1 MPPFKDEQIIII
13 APGSQTTLAQL
24 GLPESLTPAR
34 LRVRSRMFQAEKD
47 GEWEPYKVRRKDG
60 GKPEEQD
67 EIRDMQK
74 TLGEADDEV
83 IYEEDH
89 ISDEGAVWPMEEG
102 RIVNWP
108 CFFALMTHVYNTLN
122 PPFHTPILLIGQ
134 PAWTPKEKERLTQ
147 FFFEKFKMPAFTI
160 MDSAT
165 AIAYAYGASSATV
178 VDVGFQKSDVTA
190 ISDFIM
196 HETGRAIAIPECGG
210 DAMTRRLLELLK
222 PRGLNWEMCEQ
233 LKKNPICEILPP
245 NTPLPG
251 SGENSGDGVTNPAA
265 AASTGA
271 TGSGPDAAAAIGNAP
286 RGPGLDTE
294 VGDEGKEDEESEGVL
309 DVASIVTSGKMNEL
323 LAKKEKEKQEKAA
336 AKKKGADT
344 AKEAA
349 NKPMRLP
356 NAKREKATFMYE
368 DHALLN
374 ALKDTTS
381 GQKLAEAAAALDE
394 GPQRKG
400 ADGDSGQNDPM
411 TGVEINGALASLSGS
426 RGPIRREIE
435 VGVERFQAASGGV
448 LERLADAIYRTVAS
462 VEEVNKRSE
471 LWDSLIIV
479 GNGAKIRGF
488 KEALVAILQTKYLI
502 SPSSAT
508 IFTSE
513 LPSNLSTP
521 TATGAN
527 TPQHPG
533 LQPSSS
539 GVNPLLYAATTAQ
552 NPQMMHASQGSTPG
566 PMSGMHSH
574 NTHSSHGQ
582 SPTSIK
588 LVKAPE
594 YFPEWKEVGMDEA
607 MFLGAQVAAKVLF
620 IVDQGLGQGY
630 MTRTDYNDQ
639 GPSGIRDVCM

>member
-1 MPPFKDEQIIII
+1 MPPFKDEQLIII
-13 APGSQTTLAQL
+13 APGSHTTLAQL

-34 LRVRSRMFQAEKD
+34 LRIKSRMFTAEKE

-60 GKPEEQD
+60 VKPEASDAQNA
-67 EIRDMQK
+67 
-74 TLGEADDEV
+74 TSDDDV

-89 ISDEGAVWPMEEG
+89 DSDEGAVWPMVEG

-108 CFFALMTHVYNTLN
+108 CFFALMTHVYNALN
-122 PPFHTPILLIGQ
+122 PPFHTPILLVGQ

-165 AIAYAYGASSATV
+165 AIAYAYGTQSATI
-178 VDVGFQKSDVTA
+178 VDVGYQKADVTA

-196 HETGRAIAIPECGG
+196 HETGRAISVPDCGG
-210 DAMTRRLLELLK
+210 DAMTQRLLELLK
-222 PRGLNWEMCEQ
+222 PKGLNREMCEQ
-233 LKKNPICEILPP
+233 LKKNAICEILPP

-251 SGENSGDGVTNPAA
+251 SGESGAEPPSNPAA

-271 TGSGPDAAAAIGNAP
+271 TGSGPDGAATIGNGP
-286 RGPGLDTE
+286 RGPGVDTE
-294 VGDEGKEDEESEGVL
+294 VGEEAKEDEESEGVL

-336 AKKKGADT
+336 AKKKGAD
-344 AKEAA
+344 AAREAA
-349 NKPMRLP
+349 NKPGRLP
-356 NAKREKATFMYE
+356 NAKRERVTFLYE
-368 DHALLN
+368 DHALLS

-381 GQKLAEAAAALDE
+381 GQQLADAAAALDE
-394 GPQRKG
+394 GSHRKG
-400 ADGDSGQNDPM
+400 DNEGGDAM
-411 TGVEINGALASLSGS
+411 TGIESNGAVSAPAGT

-435 VGVERFQAASGGV
+435 VGVERFQAASGGI
-448 LERLADAIYRTVAS
+448 LERLADTIHRTVSA
-462 VEEVNKRSE
+462 VDEVNKRSE

-479 GNGAKIRGF
+479 GNGAKVRGF
-488 KEALVAILQTKYLI
+488 KESLVAILHTKYLI

-533 LQPSSS
+533 LGQSTSS

-552 NPQMMHASQGSTPG
+552 NPQMMHVSQGSTPG
-566 PMSGMHSH
+566 PMGGLHSH
-574 NTHSSHGQ
+574 NTHSGHGQ

-594 YFPEWKEVGMDEA
+594 YFPEWKDVGMDEA
-607 MFLGAQVAAKVLF
+607 VFLGAQVAAKVLF

>member
-1 MPPFKDEQIIII
+1 MVITGLMPK
-13 APGSQTTLAQL
+13 
-24 GLPESLTPAR
+24 
-34 LRVRSRMFQAEKD
+34 
-47 GEWEPYKVRRKDG
+47 
-60 GKPEEQD
+60 EEQE
-67 EIRDMQK
+67 EIKDMQK
-74 TLGEADDEV
+74 TLGETDGEV
-83 IYEEDH
+83 VYEEDH
-89 ISDEGAVWPMEEG
+89 VSDEGAAWPMVQG

-165 AIAYAYGASSATV
+165 AIAYAYGAPSATV
-178 VDVGFQKSDVTA
+178 VDVGYQKTDVTA

-196 HETGRAIAIPECGG
+196 HEAGRAISISDCGG
-210 DAMTRRLLELLK
+210 DAMTQRLLELLK
-222 PRGLNWEMCEQ
+222 PKGFNWEMCEQ

-251 SGENSGDGVTNPAA
+251 SGDSGSDAAANPAA
-265 AASTGA
+265 VASTGA
-271 TGSGPDAAAAIGNAP
+271 ASSGPDAAATIGNAP
-286 RGPGLDTE
+286 RGPGADTE
-294 VGDEGKEDEESEGVL
+294 VGDEAKDEEEKEGVL

-336 AKKKGADT
+336 AKKKGAEL
-344 AKEAA
+344 AREAA
-349 NKPMRLP
+349 NKPARLP

-368 DHALLN
+368 DHALLS
-374 ALKDTTS
+374 ALRDTTS
-381 GQKLAEAAAALDE
+381 GQQLADAAAALDE
-394 GPQRKG
+394 GPQRR
-400 ADGDSGQNDPM
+400 ATDGDGAAGGDPM
-411 TGVEINGALASLSGS
+411 TGIETNGLSSLSTGS

-435 VGVERFQAASGGV
+435 VGIERFQPASGGV
-448 LERLADAIYRTVAS
+448 LERLADAIYRTVSS
-462 VEEVNKRSE
+462 VDEVSKRSE
-471 LWDSLIIV
+471 LWDSLIVV
-479 GNGAKIRGF
+479 GNGAKVRGF
-488 KEALVAILQTKYLI
+488 KESLIALLSSKYLI

-533 LQPSSS
+533 LQPTGGS

-566 PMSGMHSH
+566 PMSGVHSH
-574 NTHSSHGQ
+574 NTHSGHGQ

-588 LVKAPE
+588 TVKPPE

-607 MFLGAQVAAKVLF
+607 VFLGAQVAAKVLF